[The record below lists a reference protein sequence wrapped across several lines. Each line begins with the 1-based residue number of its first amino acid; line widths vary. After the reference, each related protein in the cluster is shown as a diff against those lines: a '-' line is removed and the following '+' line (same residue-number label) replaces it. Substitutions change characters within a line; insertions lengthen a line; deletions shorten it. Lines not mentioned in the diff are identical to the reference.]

1 MALQPAPDEKTDR
14 QTTPPFLLRLFY
26 RTSAFHSPS
35 EFSTIPPSPSLEQS
49 CVQVYTWPT
58 CTLAELT
65 SLLTSS
71 LPDLLPSPAVGTRVG
86 YRLLF
91 PDTRS
96 VGSGQDGPGRWLSKE
111 LGSVVIGATSE
122 AEDEVN
128 RDVLNNLQGDADKTL
143 AEARF
148 VIGDYISCAIFPPL
162 ANGSVAPLPPAERAG
177 RSGGREGG
185 YSRGGYAGRAEN
197 GYGGGGFRGGYGGRG
212 GRGGFGGDRAFGSAG
227 LPSGDWRRGERL
239 PEGPGGGGYGRGR
252 GRGRPY

>member
-1 MALQPAPDEKTDR
+1 MHPRGVDVAPH
-14 QTTPPFLLRLFY
+14 LL
-26 RTSAFHSPS
+26 S
-35 EFSTIPPSPSLEQS
+35 
-49 CVQVYTWPT
+49 
-58 CTLAELT
+58 
-65 SLLTSS
+65 
-71 LPDLLPSPAVGTRVG
+71 PDLLPSPAVGTRVG

-177 RSGGREGG
+177 RSGGREGDTPEVG
-185 YSRGGYAGRAEN
+185 MLGEQRTGTAVVGLEAATAEEGAEEVSVVTERSEVLVCPAGT
-197 GYGGGGFRGGYGGRG
+197 
-212 GRGGFGGDRAFGSAG
+212 GDVGSDYLKDRVVEDMVEVEEG
-227 LPSGDWRRGERL
+227 DDLTEQRVHPSNRDYR
-239 PEGPGGGGYGRGR
+239 
-252 GRGRPY
+252 